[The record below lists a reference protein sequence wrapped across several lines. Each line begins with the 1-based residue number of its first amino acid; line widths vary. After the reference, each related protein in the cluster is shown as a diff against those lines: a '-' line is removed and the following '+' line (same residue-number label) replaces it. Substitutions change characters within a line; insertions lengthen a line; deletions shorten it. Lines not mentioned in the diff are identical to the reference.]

1 MQCRQFK
8 ELSQKSLQERDL
20 NSTRNNDVGK
30 CRQLKKQ
37 LACRITRTC
46 DEGGKRG
53 QKPKVDIKQLR
64 DVIRERIDSV
74 SLNLIKLIKS

>member
-20 NSTRNNDVGK
+20 NSTRNNDDGK
-30 CRQLKKQ
+30 CRQLKKS

-46 DEGGKRG
+46 DEGGKG
-53 QKPKVDIKQLR
+53 AKT
-64 DVIRERIDSV
+64 
-74 SLNLIKLIKS
+74 